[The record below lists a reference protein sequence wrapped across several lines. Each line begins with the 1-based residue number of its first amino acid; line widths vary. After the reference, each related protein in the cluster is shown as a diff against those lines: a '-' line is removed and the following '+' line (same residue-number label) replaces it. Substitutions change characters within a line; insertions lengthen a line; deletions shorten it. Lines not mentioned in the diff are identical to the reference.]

1 MVLTPE
7 LPGWK
12 PADDE
17 DEDERLGYNIN
28 PAQQQ
33 VGIWGLGVSPSK
45 GWGQGCQ

>member
-7 LPGWK
+7 LPAWK

-28 PAQQQ
+28 PAQMQQ
-33 VGIWGLGVSPSK
+33 VGL
-45 GWGQGCQ
+45 